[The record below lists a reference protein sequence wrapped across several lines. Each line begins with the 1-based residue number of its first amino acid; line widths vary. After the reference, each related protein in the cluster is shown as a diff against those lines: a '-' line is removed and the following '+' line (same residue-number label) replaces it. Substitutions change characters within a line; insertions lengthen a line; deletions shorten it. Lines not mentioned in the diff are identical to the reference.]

1 MKKTFLPTFC
11 TLAFSIFFFIKNTT
25 AQTWQYEYN
34 NNSAFSPHGGSQKTT
49 EGSYI
54 FFHKGQLLEMSEYGE
69 PMYFYPLDA
78 NFTFFNAAF
87 VQKETNGYLTAGAES
102 SPLGGDFLIKKM
114 DFQGNILWK
123 KEFVR
128 PTANTQ
134 NDKTPACTI
143 TQNERLFVAA
153 IDSIYLLNTTNGDII
168 WRKPLLNISR
178 IFVSAFYE
186 NDEILLC
193 GRSGDLFTLNEN
205 GDILK
210 DYGFNTKTKKAIAD
224 DNNYIVVGKGFEN
237 DAMIRLIN
245 KNTGEYNF
253 ISYGSGELYDI
264 KITNDGGF
272 ILAGTNG
279 QDAILIKTNDEGVE
293 EWRKNYGDGVAK
305 NVEIGSYE
313 GYVINVYKSISSV
326 LFIKTDKNGNTANS
340 IQSLERTKR
349 GIDISN
355 IRTAFGGDG
364 TMFSGDESAYF
375 QAPKTQN
382 ASSISSS
389 GLWMGG
395 YDNSNNLRTASFK
408 GDTSRNSYSA
418 GYINDNIPAEWM
430 NKVWKVNQSELQ
442 NFIHDISD
450 NELTRPIPHDILTW
464 PAVGNPH
471 FKGTIDTFLTITED
485 LAPFF
490 DHNEDGI
497 YNVYDGDYPIIKGDE
512 MLLWIMNDA
521 DNQWLTPINT
531 NIIGMAYGYDC
542 PSNENL
548 YNTLFVEYTIK
559 NKSNTNLKDFVV
571 GMWLDLVLGCSIDD
585 NHGTDTLS
593 NSIYIYNEQVD
604 DSNGG
609 CGGFPNYGTAIPIQ
623 SVSFLNQ
630 KLHTSMVYY
639 PFAWSL
645 DLRAPSTDIQHYNY
659 LTGFWNDGTPLY
671 NTGSGYQELNADIT
685 KYAFTGN
692 PSDNAGWSF
701 CTDFLGGSSVDRI
714 MSSEPFDFDI
724 EEEVTVSF
732 AYTFHENIPL
742 PCPDISVKMRP
753 NINAVQAMF
762 ESDILDQ
769 HPNLGL
775 DKTIDKN
782 STLTLSS
789 NYNNGIYQWSDGSN
803 NSTLEITEPGIYS
816 VTITDENGCQKTD
829 QIDIYDYTPTNLIDT
844 DIYLKAFPNP
854 VNDVLTVDFEVTPT
868 YQNLSFHLTNTL
880 GQIVLTESI
889 ENTKG
894 MRSFSVGNLAT
905 GVYFLTLLAD
915 NEVLKTEKIV
925 VE

>member
-1 MKKTFLPTFC
+1 MKKTFLP
-11 TLAFSIFFFIKNTT
+11 AFFSIICIFFFIKNTT

-49 EGSYI
+49 EGSYV

-168 WRKPLLNISR
+168 WRKPLLTTSR

-210 DYGFNTKTKKAIAD
+210 GYGFNTKTKKAIAD
-224 DNNYIVVGKGFEN
+224 DNNYIVVGKSFEN

-272 ILAGTNG
+272 ILAGTDG
-279 QDAILIKTNDEGVE
+279 QDAILIKTNAEGVE

-313 GYVINVYKSISSV
+313 GYLINVYKSISSV

-349 GIDISN
+349 EIDISN
-355 IRTAFGGDG
+355 IRTVFGGDG
-364 TMFSGDESAYF
+364 TMLLDDEMAYF
-375 QAPKTQN
+375 QAPKNQD
-382 ASSISSS
+382 ASSIVYS
-389 GLWMGG
+389 GLWLGG
-395 YDNSNNLRTASFK
+395 YDASNNLKTASFK
-408 GDTSRNSYSA
+408 GDTARNSYSA
-418 GYINDNIPAEWM
+418 GYINDNIPAKWM
-430 NKVWKVNQSELQ
+430 NKIWKVNRTELQ
-442 NFIHDISD
+442 KFRKGITNDTIA
-450 NELTRPIPHDILTW
+450 RPIPHDILTW
-464 PAVGNPH
+464 PAIGNPH
-471 FKGTIDTFLTITED
+471 FRGTIDTFLVIDKD
-485 LAPFF
+485 LAPFV
-490 DHNEDGI
+490 DANEDGI
-497 YNVYDGDYPIIKGDE
+497 YNVYDGDYPLIKGDE

-521 DNQWLTPINT
+521 DNQWLTSVNA
-531 NIIGMAYGYDC
+531 NIIGMAYGYNC
-542 PSNENL
+542 PSNEQL
-548 YNTLFVEYTIK
+548 YNTLFLEYNIT
-559 NKSNTNLKDFVV
+559 NEANTDLKDFMV
-571 GMWLDLVLGCSIDD
+571 GMSLDLSLGCPIDD
-585 NHGTDTLS
+585 YQGTDTLS
-593 NSIYIYNEQVD
+593 NSIYVYNEQAD

-609 CGGFPNYGTAIPIQ
+609 CGGFPNYGTDIPIQ

-630 KLHTSMVYY
+630 EMSNSMIYY
-639 PFAWSL
+639 PYAWSL
-645 DLRAPSTDIQHYNY
+645 DLHAPSDDIQHYNY
-659 LTGFWNDGTPLY
+659 LTSFWNDGTPLY
-671 NTGSGYQELNADIT
+671 NVGSGYQEPNADRT
-685 KYAFTGN
+685 QYAFTGN
-692 PSDNAGWSF
+692 PSDSIGWSF
-701 CTDFLGGSSVDRI
+701 CNTFLIGTNVERV
-714 MSSEPFDFDI
+714 MSAGPFDFNQGETI
-724 EEEVTVSF
+724 NVSF
-732 AYTFHENIPL
+732 AYTFHKNIPL
-742 PCPDISVKMRP
+742 PCPDISIAMRP
-753 NINAVQAMF
+753 NIEAVKTMF
-762 ESDILDQ
+762 QSNILDKY
-769 HPNLGL
+769 PNL
-775 DKTIDKN
+775 DNDRTIDKN

-789 NYNNGIYQWSDGSN
+789 NYDNGLYLWSNGSTE
-803 NSTLEITEPGIYS
+803 SDLIVSEPGIYS
-816 VTITDENGCQKTD
+816 ITVTDENGCQKTD
-829 QIDIYDYTPTNLIDT
+829 KVDIYGYTPTNLIDT
-844 DIYLKAFPNP
+844 DAYLKVFPNP
-854 VNDVLTVDFEVTPT
+854 VNDVLTVDFEVAPS

-880 GQIVLTESI
+880 GQIVLTENI

-894 MRSFSVGNLAT
+894 MQSFPVGNLAT
-905 GVYFLTLLAD
+905 GVYFLSLLSD